1 MRTDTHRGL
10 SIGDFITRMIQ
21 FAVYGIGESIS
32 VSSQFQRGDEET
44 GVWTKRQQQE
54 FIDSVQRSF
63 PFGIITLVKD
73 HQNAMSY
80 STPWLVLDGGNRCRA
95 LRDFKNGLFADIKG
109 RFFKDLNPF
118 EQAHFETKSIPCIW
132 ITIEREDPPWLISE
146 MFTRLNTSA
155 VRLSNGELIKAH
167 GWKSDVSEI
176 EMAKKMIGHPWNS
189 DFVILGIEETRAKW
203 ASVLG
208 DLGENN
214 RCDTLAAVCSYIISA
229 KESDFVYFE
238 PKYNKICHTFSNP
251 NDENDPNAMT
261 QAKQDMVLQKLN
273 DFLDLVKDIPLDK
286 LLRIQKGIPSK
297 TKVAPLWKPIC
308 EGTMT
313 PEFRVKLVK
322 YFNEMY
328 SDQALRKQ
336 YEDILTKGGDN
347 HASNNKIDN
356 VLQMIEER

>member
-10 SIGDFITRMIQ
+10 SIGDLIIRMIQ

-44 GVWTKRQQQE
+44 GIWTKRQQQE

-95 LRDFKNGLFADIKG
+95 LRDFKQGLFVDTKG
-109 RFFKDLNPF
+109 HFFKDLTPI
-118 EQAHFETKSIPCIW
+118 EQAQFETKSIPCIW
-132 ITIEREDPPWLISE
+132 ITIEREDPPWLIAE

-155 VRLSNGELIKAH
+155 CSLSNGELAKAH
-167 GWKSDVSEI
+167 GWKNDVYEI
-176 EMAKKMIGHPWNS
+176 EMAKKMIGDPWNS
-189 DFVILGIEETRAKW
+189 DLNIHGIEEIRVKW
-203 ASVLG
+203 SSVFGVLG
-208 DLGENN
+208 EKK
-214 RCDTLAAVCSYIISA
+214 RCESLAALCGYIISA
-229 KESDFVYFE
+229 KESDFYYFG
-238 PKYNKICHTFSNP
+238 KSYNDIRHKFSNP
-251 NDENDPNAMT
+251 NDENDPNTMT
-261 QAKQDMVLQKLN
+261 SAKQDMVLQKLN
-273 DFLDLVKDIPLDK
+273 DFLDLVKDIPLDQ
-286 LLRIQKGIPSK
+286 LGRIQKGIPSK
-297 TKVAPLWKPIC
+297 MKVAPLWKCIC

-313 PEFRVKLVK
+313 PKFRVKLVN

-328 SDQALRKQ
+328 SDQALREQYKQ
-336 YEDILTKGGDN
+336 ILTSGGDN
-347 HASNNKIDN
+347 HASSNKIDN